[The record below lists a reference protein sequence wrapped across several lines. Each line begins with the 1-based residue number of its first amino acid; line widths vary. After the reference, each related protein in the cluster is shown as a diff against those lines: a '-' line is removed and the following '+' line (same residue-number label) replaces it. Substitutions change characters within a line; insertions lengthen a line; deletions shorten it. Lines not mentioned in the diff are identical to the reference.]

1 MRLDGRYLLPGGQI
15 LIIGGTRMSA
25 ELEAKRARLS
35 LVERELSQLG
45 TRHDLAMSAFRFDEA
60 RNLQQRITLLEHERA
75 ELIAVL
81 PAPTPPPPTAPARV
95 AVRPNRRRRPRH
107 R

>member
-1 MRLDGRYLLPGGQI
+1 MN
-15 LIIGGTRMSA
+15 A

-60 RNLQQRITLLEHERA
+60 RDLQQRIGVLERDRDQ
-75 ELIAVL
+75 LIAML
-81 PAPTPPPPTAPARV
+81 PAAAPSPAGAPVRV
-95 AVRPNRRRRPRH
+95 RVGSLPVPRRRRLPIR
-107 R
+107 

>member
-1 MRLDGRYLLPGGQI
+1 MN
-15 LIIGGTRMSA
+15 A
-25 ELEAKRARLS
+25 ELEATRARLS

-60 RNLQQRITLLEHERA
+60 RDLQQRIGVLERERA
-75 ELIAVL
+75 QLAAMLPVAARPPAEAPIRVRVGSLPIA
-81 PAPTPPPPTAPARV
+81 
-95 AVRPNRRRRPRH
+95 RRRRRSA

>member
-1 MRLDGRYLLPGGQI
+1 MN
-15 LIIGGTRMSA
+15 A

-60 RNLQQRITLLEHERA
+60 RDLQQRIGVLERERA
-75 ELIAVL
+75 ELLATLPPATPRSPEAPVRVRVGSLAV
-81 PAPTPPPPTAPARV
+81 T
-95 AVRPNRRRRPRH
+95 RRRRRSA

>member
-1 MRLDGRYLLPGGQI
+1 
-15 LIIGGTRMSA
+15 MSG

-35 LVERELSQLG
+35 LVERELSQLA

-60 RNLQQRITLLEHERA
+60 RDLQQQMTLLEHERS

-81 PAPTPPPPTAPARV
+81 PAPVPPPPTAPARV
-95 AVRPNRRRRPRH
+95 AVGPRRRRRPRH
-107 R
+107 